1 MLRLTSLPIVLF
13 NVFYGL
19 LLVKKI
25 IWGMYIPPGKSL
37 YYSYIDMFTDI
48 ENTIVNAFPQ
58 VCLLGDFNA
67 NTNIAKDYIDIDD
80 YVLNN
85 CII

>member
-1 MLRLTSLPIVLF
+1 
-13 NVFYGL
+13 
-19 LLVKKI
+19 
-25 IWGMYIPPGKSL
+25 
-37 YYSYIDMFTDI
+37 MFTDI